1 MHLKEQTK
9 TGATRT
15 LTTAICDWLV
25 GLCFREKQKIE
36 SHKTSLLGVEC
47 IEGHFAFVREA
58 IMDLTTLFYNLREE
72 VSCSVCSDLFTDPK
86 HLSCLHS
93 FCLKCL
99 NRWYETC
106 GGGQAIKCPKCQTLS
121 RVPASGD
128 LKDLPTSFY
137 LNGLIDVL
145 AIKECKNTQV
155 TCGNCDKKSS
165 EASYCFQ
172 CCIFYCEQCL
182 VGHNMM
188 RDKKEH
194 RVLAVKEFQDKDY
207 EDVLK
212 RPVFCSKERHQKE
225 ELKYYCKECETALCQ
240 TCVILNHGGHDLRL
254 IEEEAEN
261 KTLEI
266 KSILQSQREGLDGK
280 LNVIVQLDEDCA
292 KVIQQSE
299 IARRDVQR
307 FADGLIKTIQAKM
320 KNIITAVE
328 NQTKKSLESLKA
340 KRSAI
345 QQQVN
350 ATESSLKE
358 ADKLLKRSTT
368 AEVVQLRK
376 SLQTIFQGLNQTE
389 SIVHDPSSL
398 QTLVFVEN
406 QKTIDTVNGEELG
419 FLCMEE
425 GYRKKPSEFLAEGKG
440 LKEGTVGR
448 KAQFNLITRNA
459 ERKQWYYEGDRVT
472 VEIKDEQEREC
483 VTQVKIDDNKNGIYK
498 ITYFPI
504 VQGTFKLLVK
514 VNGEHIS
521 CSPFTVILKPFQAK
535 PVLSFGKEGS
545 GDGMFE
551 YPLGVAVSDKDEIV
565 VADQCKHRVQ
575 VFDSNGTFLR
585 SFGHKGV
592 NAGEFNCPYGI
603 AINKDRNIF
612 VADRYNHRVQ
622 IFSWEGRH
630 LGSFGGKGSLDSQL
644 DHPWGLSLDSAG
656 NVIVAD
662 IGNRLIKI
670 FTPDGRFVTKIGGK
684 GSFSFPVHCVQC
696 GEYFIVSDSD
706 EHCIKV
712 FNNVGHFQYKFGRQG
727 QGDGEFKYP
736 RFLSM
741 TQSKH
746 LLVCDKVNNRIQVF
760 ELDGKFVGKFGTNG
774 RKLGEFK
781 NPFSVAV
788 LSDDQIV
795 VCDKT
800 NHRMQIFR

>member
-1 MHLKEQTK
+1 MARRPLF
-9 TGATRT
+9 
-15 LTTAICDWLV
+15 L
-25 GLCFREKQKIE
+25 KIE
-36 SHKTSLLGVEC
+36 SHKTSLLGVEW
-47 IEGHFAFVREA
+47 IEGHLAFVPKA
-58 IMDLTTLFYNLREE
+58 IMDLTTLFHNLREE

-99 NRWYETC
+99 KRWYETC
-106 GGGQAIKCPKCQTLS
+106 GGGQAIKCPKCQALS
-121 RVPASGD
+121 RIPASGH

-137 LNGLIDVL
+137 INGLIDVL
-145 AIKECKNTQV
+145 AIKECKSTQV

-240 TCVILNHGGHDLRL
+240 TCVTLNHGGHDLRL

-266 KSILQSQREGLDGK
+266 KSILQTQREGLDAK
-280 LNVIVQLDEDCA
+280 LNVIAQLDEDCA

-320 KNIITAVE
+320 QNIITAVE

-345 QQQVN
+345 QQQIN

-358 ADKLLKRSTT
+358 ADKLLQRSTT
-368 AEVVQLRK
+368 AEVVELKK

-389 SIVHDPSSL
+389 PIVHDPSGL
-398 QTLVFVEN
+398 QTLVFVKS

-419 FLCMEE
+419 FLCMDE

-459 ERKQWYYEGDRVT
+459 KRKQWYDERDRVT
-472 VEIKDEQEREC
+472 IEIKDEQEREC
-483 VTQVKIDDNKNGIYK
+483 VTQVKIDSNENGIYK

-504 VQGTFKLLVK
+504 VPGIFKLSVK
-514 VNGEHIS
+514 VNGENIS
-521 CSPFTVILKPFQAK
+521 CSPFTVILKLFQVK
-535 PVLSFGKEGS
+535 PVLSFGKRGGS
-545 GDGMFE
+545 GEGMFE
-551 YPLGVAVSDKDEIV
+551 YPLGVAVSDVDEIAV
-565 VADQCKHRVQ
+565 TEQLNHRVQ
-575 VFDSNGTFLR
+575 VFDSNGTLLR
-585 SFGHKGV
+585 SLDDKGE
-592 NAGEFNCPYGI
+592 NAGEFKCLVGI
-603 AINKDRNIF
+603 AIDRNRNIL
-612 VADRYNHRVQ
+612 VTDNGNHRVQ
-622 IFSWEGRH
+622 ILSWEGRH

-670 FTPDGRFVTKIGGK
+670 FTPDGRFVMKIGGK

-696 GEYFIVSDSD
+696 GEHFIVSDSD

-712 FNNVGHFQYKFGRQG
+712 FNNEGHFQYKFGKQG

-736 RFLSM
+736 RFLSV

-746 LLVCDKVNNRIQVF
+746 LLVCDMGNHRIQVF
-760 ELDGKFVGKFGTNG
+760 ELDGKFVGKFGTKGSN
-774 RKLGEFK
+774 LG
-781 NPFSVAV
+781 VAV
-788 LSDDQIV
+788 LSNDQIV
-795 VCDKT
+795 VCEKN
-800 NHRMQIFR
+800 NHRIQIFQHR